1 MQRMAMS
8 FVKKK
13 YTTVVPLRVAAG
25 NSSVEF
31 TISHIG
37 GRNVTTPASTQVI
50 TDANPDGML
59 IADMALYQFFKI
71 SGVAF
76 KLFWPEG
83 TEAETTPVQ
92 WAMGYSSNLV
102 INPVVPFG
110 RLQALQTYQTSSCSA
125 KVPIS
130 RFFRTGMT
138 LKRLGID
145 WGRTAN
151 ILDWG
156 NAAPTLATTLYGG

>member
-1 MQRMAMS
+1 MKRRVFRRKRRSFKKKSKPARAGRRMQRMAMS

-25 NSSVEF
+25 NASVEF

-59 IADMALYQFFKI
+59 ISDMALYQFFKI

-83 TEAETTPVQ
+83 TEAETTPV
-92 WAMGYSSNLV
+92 
-102 INPVVPFG
+102 
-110 RLQALQTYQTSSCSA
+110 
-125 KVPIS
+125 
-130 RFFRTGMT
+130 
-138 LKRLGID
+138 
-145 WGRTAN
+145 
-151 ILDWG
+151 
-156 NAAPTLATTLYGG
+156 